1 MVLMKIFNAISSYIY
16 AVASHKLVTRTVL
29 PDKSLPNNR
38 DIFFYDEMELIFLWT
53 PLQSLM

>member
-38 DIFFYDEMELIFLWT
+38 DIFFYDEMELIFL
-53 PLQSLM
+53 